1 MLGKGKD
8 TANMEKQSK
17 WEWEIR
23 PHAKW
28 FALNLR
34 ELFAY
39 RDLLF
44 RLVRRDFL
52 MLYQQTLLGPTWII
66 LQPVLTV
73 LTYVLIFDKIIGI
86 PTNNIPPLLFY
97 LTGITLWNLFSDV
110 FIGTASTFLGNA
122 AIFSKVYF
130 PRMIVPLSTT
140 LLHGARFLVQALLLI
155 AVLLFYHFTGRYH
168 LSGNWLLGIFPVV
181 VAAGM
186 GLGCGL
192 IFSVLTARYRDL
204 INLLHIVM
212 RLLMFV
218 CPIFFSVAMVPKNI
232 VWVMQLNPLAPLF
245 ELFRCAFLGS
255 NAGTYTTMQIMYSV
269 ATMLIILLGGV
280 MLFNK
285 KADTLMDVV

>member
-1 MLGKGKD
+1 
-8 TANMEKQSK
+8 MEKQSK

-23 PHAKW
+23 PYTKW
-28 FALNLR
+28 FKLDIR

-52 MLYQQTLLGPTWII
+52 MLYQQTLLGPLWIV
-66 LQPVLTV
+66 LQPLLTV
-73 LTYVLIFDKIIGI
+73 FTYVLIFDKIIGI

-110 FIGTASTFLGNA
+110 FMSTASIFLGNA
-122 AIFSKVYF
+122 AVFSKVYF
-130 PRMIVPLSTT
+130 PRMIVPLSST
-140 LLHGARFLVQALLLI
+140 LLHCMRFAVQVLLMVI
-155 AVLLFYHFTGRYH
+155 ILLFYHFTGRYT
-168 LSGNWLLGIFPVV
+168 LAAGSWIFALFPIV

-204 INLLHIVM
+204 INLLHLVM
-212 RLLMFV
+212 RLLMFA
-218 CPIFFSVAMVPKNI
+218 CPIFFSVSI
-232 VWVMQLNPLAPLF
+232 VQQDVQWIVQLNPLTPMF
-245 ELFRCAFLGS
+245 EYFRAAFLGS
-255 NAGTYTTMQIMYSV
+255 NAGTFTTTQLIYSSAAMV
-269 ATMLIILLGGV
+269 VVLSGGMV
-280 MLFNK
+280 LFNK